1 MPGAVQISV
10 SSDELA
16 GLCRRYSI
24 RRLSLF
30 GSVLRDDFSE
40 ESDVDVLV
48 EFEPGT
54 KVTFFSLARVEDA
67 LSTLFARRADVHVPR
82 TLSPHLRDR
91 VLSQARDLYVA
102 A

>member
-1 MPGAVQISV
+1 MLAAGRVRV
-10 SSDELA
+10 SREELA
-16 GLCRRYSI
+16 GLCRHHGI

-40 ESDVDVLV
+40 ASDVDVLV

-54 KVTFFSLARVEDA
+54 KVTFFSLARVEAA
-67 LSTLFARRADVHVPR
+67 LSALFGRRADVHASR
-82 TLSPHLRDR
+82 SLSPHLRDR
-91 VLSQARDLYVA
+91 VLTQARDLYVA

>member
-1 MPGAVQISV
+1 MGSGRVQASR
-10 SSDELA
+10 EQLA
-16 GLCRRYSI
+16 DLCRRYGI

-40 ESDVDVLV
+40 ASDVDVLL

-54 KVTFFSLARVEDA
+54 RVTFFSLAHIEDA
-67 LSTLFARRADVHVPR
+67 LSALFGRRADAHVSGS
-82 TLSPHLRDR
+82 LSPYIRDR
-91 VLSQARDLYVA
+91 VLSNARDLYVA